1 MVSIFKKNGSRIS
14 SSKMFRR
21 PKSRSNKPSA
31 NVGNSARGSDLPVT
45 TEEDPPPTIAGLI
58 GNREWSRLDK
68 LLMDG
73 APLSIEDPALAEHA
87 ITENVV
93 VHFAVRFQAPLRT
106 VSLLS
111 KLYPSPIKSQ
121 DASGRYPIH
130 VACKW
135 SATPD
140 VINYLIRLNSSAC
153 GVQDKFGK
161 TPMHYV
167 AEFYIT
173 NYQILLERLY
183 PMDESMM
190 EVVKLLKSAAP
201 TSVNLEDNEGCNAI
215 EYALEN
221 DVHIKVIKAMQRAC
235 RDDWRHRSNASEHGV
250 RRRHSDL
257 IKDLEEMTIN
267 LREEM
272 KNGGGDKD
280 LDFVR
285 SVLTENQAASRPMR
299 RGSMVKISNGRV
311 HVDNPSAE
319 PQKPTAAAARSA

>member
-1 MVSIFKKNGSRIS
+1 MVSMFKKNC
-14 SSKMFRR
+14 SSKMFR
-21 PKSRSNKPSA
+21 PKSKSKLSA
-31 NVGNSARGSDLPVT
+31 SVGSTARDSDFSMT
-45 TEEDPPPTIAGLI
+45 TEPPQTIAGLI
-58 GNREWSRLDK
+58 GNRRWSLLEK

-73 APLSIEDPALAEHA
+73 APLSIDDPALVENT
-87 ITENVV
+87 ITENTV

-111 KLYPSPIKSQ
+111 KLYPSSITTR

-140 VINYLIRLNSSAC
+140 VINYLVRLNSSAC
-153 GVQDKFGK
+153 GVQDSLGK

-167 AEFYIT
+167 AEFYVA
-173 NYQILLERLY
+173 NYQFPYERLY
-183 PMDESMM
+183 PMDESMIQ
-190 EVVKLLKSAAP
+190 VVKLLKSAAP
-201 TSVNLEDNEGCNAI
+201 LSVNLEDNEGCNAI

-221 DVHIKVIKAMQRAC
+221 DVHITVIKAIQRAC
-235 RDDWRHRSNASEHGV
+235 RDDWRHRSKASDGL

-257 IKDLEEMTIN
+257 MKDLEEMTMN
-267 LREEM
+267 LQEEM

-280 LDFVR
+280 LEFVR
-285 SVLTENQAASRPMR
+285 SVLSEKTVASRPKR

-311 HVDNPSAE
+311 HVGNTSAE
-319 PQKPTAAAARSA
+319 PQTPTTVAARTA